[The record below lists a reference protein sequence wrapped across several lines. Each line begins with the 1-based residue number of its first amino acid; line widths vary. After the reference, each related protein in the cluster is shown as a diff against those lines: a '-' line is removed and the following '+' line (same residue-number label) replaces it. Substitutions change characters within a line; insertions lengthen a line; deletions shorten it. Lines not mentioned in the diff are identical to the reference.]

1 MPNFCPDENHSDA
14 HDVSETRHQ
23 HSLNGLKPGP
33 HTCHKQN
40 LLQRHRLVGAWHRVA
55 VPVSTLVVN
64 AATATSKRLRCHTNH
79 TTSFA
84 NGKPHP
90 TFDCCVGDNS
100 AGWQWYHSSAQWCH
114 HAFTRRPHHRCPAS
128 PPFEEHQLFVLT
140 GLEHRDKRLRACML
154 RCLLNSLCGS

>member
-1 MPNFCPDENHSDA
+1 LIEDIAQTLPLDNMIANAQLLADENHSDA

-40 LLQRHRLVGAWHRVA
+40 LLQRHRLVGRGIEL
-55 VPVSTLVVN
+55 PCQFPLTGG
-64 AATATSKRLRCHTNH
+64 KRCHCNFKTAPVVTQNH

-114 HAFTRRPHHRCPAS
+114 RMLSSSAPPLLGFTS
-128 PPFEEHQLFVLT
+128 I
-140 GLEHRDKRLRACML
+140 
-154 RCLLNSLCGS
+154 